1 MYVRGAHLRIVQNSG
16 YEMMKLC
23 SNVEKWKLEKKLKN
37 FIKISALSNVCG
49 FPNVSQGGS
58 ARLFSIRGFTK
69 PQLCEKNEDFYR
81 SFPGICG
88 LGGWDRMVR
97 KLLILN
103 VKIIGGNRMK
113 QIMMN
118 EMNFSIFRS
127 LIFLTA
133 NFLKMDVN
141 TIVLY

>member
-1 MYVRGAHLRIVQNSG
+1 
-16 YEMMKLC
+16 
-23 SNVEKWKLEKKLKN
+23 
-37 FIKISALSNVCG
+37 
-49 FPNVSQGGS
+49 
-58 ARLFSIRGFTK
+58 
-69 PQLCEKNEDFYR
+69 
-81 SFPGICG
+81 
-88 LGGWDRMVR
+88 
-97 KLLILN
+97 
-103 VKIIGGNRMK
+103 MK